1 VAQIGQFIAAKES
14 IEFPESVL
22 VCCWHETVYLA
33 SPDRVVLFG
42 IHCRDQPV
50 RRRRLVVAPSDGRAN
65 GRGVYAV
72 RKGKDLTVDV
82 LRPRGAKGRGVI
94 TLVSG
99 GWKSRRD
106 SLQDIIVAPLLRRGY
121 TIFIL
126 V

>member
-1 VAQIGQFIAAKES
+1 MRRFIWLRRIVWFCLAFIAAIS
-14 IEFPESVL
+14 LFVGGVWWWLHP
-22 VCCWHETVYLA
+22 TV
-33 SPDRVVLFG
+33 
-42 IHCRDQPV
+42 V
-50 RRRRLVVAPSDGRAN
+50 RTEGV
-65 GRGVYAV
+65 VYAV